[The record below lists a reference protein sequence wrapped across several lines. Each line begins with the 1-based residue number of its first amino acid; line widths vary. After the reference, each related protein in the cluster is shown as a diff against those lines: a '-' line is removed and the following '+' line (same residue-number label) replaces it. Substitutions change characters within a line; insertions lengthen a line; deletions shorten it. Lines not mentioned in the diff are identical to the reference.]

1 MARTK
6 PKPPPAERGRI
17 LFVDDEPDLVEPLIE
32 VARSL
37 GFSTLLVQ
45 DGAAFTAAMVEFR
58 PTHVVVD
65 LVMPQIDGIDVLLAL
80 AQEVERPRIFVMTG
94 YHWGVMESAKIFA
107 EQHDLKSI
115 SWLRK
120 PVDLDDF
127 EGLLGE
133 LHNGDSTAMPSA
145 VD

>member
-6 PKPPPAERGRI
+6 PKPLPTERGRI
-17 LFVDDEPDLVEPLIE
+17 LFVDDEPDLVEPLIA
-32 VARSL
+32 VAQSL
-37 GFSTLLVQ
+37 GFSTALVQ
-45 DGAAFTAAMVEFR
+45 DGAAFTAAMADFH

-80 AQEVERPRIFVMTG
+80 AQRVERPHIFVMTG
-94 YHWGVMESAKIFA
+94 YHWAVMESAKILA
-107 EQHDLKSI
+107 EKHELKSI

-120 PVDLDDF
+120 PVDLDAF
-127 EGLLGE
+127 EALLEEPGA
-133 LHNGDSTAMPSA
+133 GDSTRMPRA

>member
-6 PKPPPAERGRI
+6 PKPSPAERGRI

-32 VARSL
+32 VAKSL
-37 GFSTLLVQ
+37 GFATLLVQ
-45 DGAAFTAAMVEFR
+45 DGAAFTAAMADFR

-80 AQEVERPRIFVMTG
+80 AQQIERPRIFVMTG

-107 EQHDLKSI
+107 EKHDLQGV

-127 EGLLGE
+127 EGLLGAS
-133 LHNGDSTAMPSA
+133 LIGDSTAMASA